1 MPQPLSSLGE
11 VQDVPH
17 SDKGCSVWSK
27 ARRKNRVL
35 LLPGTALTSLF
46 SKGPFGNK
54 HEENTI
60 ITKIKIHAQHLHG
73 RDYIQVKDVCNPV
86 CRASNI
92 TRRPVHLHRVS
103 LQHLGVCSI
112 KILPWWEKTDFQMVT
127 LLIQ

>member
-1 MPQPLSSLGE
+1 MFHIVINDAPSGQRLEGRIECSSFQG
-11 VQDVPH
+11 
-17 SDKGCSVWSK
+17 
-27 ARRKNRVL
+27 A
-35 LLPGTALTSLF
+35 ALTLLF
-46 SKGPFGNK
+46 SQQFFGNK
-54 HEENTI
+54 HNENTI
-60 ITKIKIHAQHLHG
+60 ITKINIHVQQLHG

-86 CRASNI
+86 CQASNT